1 MIYTELV
8 YTVYLDTYNDIL
20 HSMVL
25 FSMHLVLSR
34 ILAFTK

>member
-8 YTVYLDTYNDIL
+8 YTVYLDTYNIT
-20 HSMVL
+20 HGMVL
-25 FSMHLVLSR
+25 FSMHLVLAR